1 MFNLKTKKNKKAVTV
16 NSESSQNP
24 KILEVNLIKNE
35 MRVDFDWNQHLSTL
49 LFSIMITALFVAEI
63 YLGLNWWTEYENERV
78 LASETKFNQVSSD
91 IRALKTE
98 SDQILAFK
106 ERVDAANSLL
116 DNHIYWTN
124 FLNWLEKN
132 TLSTVT
138 YSGFSGQSDGVYE
151 LNATANAFREVSWQT
166 RAFLA
171 DPSVLSVK
179 VDSASMEAGDDET
192 EDAGMA
198 KVKFSLNLEVDP
210 QLFKASL
217 K

>member
-1 MFNLKTKKNKKAVTV
+1 MFNLKIKKNKKGTV
-16 NSESSQNP
+16 HIPEAPQNP

-35 MRVDFDWNQHLSTL
+35 MRVDFDWNQHLSTM
-49 LFSIMITALFVAEI
+49 LFAVIVTALFVAEI
-63 YLGLNWWTEYENERV
+63 YFGLNWWTDYENERV
-78 LASETKFNQVSSD
+78 LASEAKFNQVSAD
-91 IRALKTE
+91 IRSLKTE

-138 YSGFSGQSDGVYE
+138 YSGFSGKSDGVYD
-151 LNATANAFREVSWQT
+151 LNATTKAFREVSWQT

-179 VDSASMEAGDDET
+179 VDQASMEAGDEMT
-192 EDAGMA
+192 EDAGTA
-198 KVKFSLNLEVDP
+198 TVNFNVSLEVDP

-217 K
+217 Q

>member
-1 MFNLKTKKNKKAVTV
+1 MFNLKIKKNKKTAIA
-16 NSESSQNP
+16 NSDSSQNP

-49 LFSIMITALFVAEI
+49 LFAVIVTALFVAEI
-63 YLGLNWWTEYENERV
+63 YFGLNWWTNYENERV
-78 LASETKFNQVSSD
+78 LTSEAKFNQVSAD
-91 IRALKTE
+91 IRSYKTK
-98 SDQILAFK
+98 SDEILAFK

-138 YSGFSGQSDGVYE
+138 YSGFSGKSDGIYD
-151 LNATANAFREVSWQT
+151 LSASTNAFREVSWQT

-171 DPSVLSVK
+171 DPAVVSVK
-179 VDSASMEAGDDET
+179 VDEASMQAGDDAT

-198 KVKFSLNLEVDP
+198 KVNFNLSLEVDP
-210 QLFKASL
+210 KLFKASL